1 MDQCQQRTGCKL
13 TENGKQNSE
22 DDRESHRSM
31 NCAGNAVALPC
42 ADEFGNQD
50 ICTDSDADANTDDQ
64 CDNFSVCTNGSEC
77 VGISEL
83 PGNGSVSRI
92 EKLLQNA
99 AGCNGQCEQQYF
111 FDERTV
117 QHIQAVT
124 GCFCIH
130 GVFMLLFQN
139 L

>member
-1 MDQCQQRTGCKL
+1 
-13 TENGKQNSE
+13 
-22 DDRESHRSM
+22 M

-92 EKLLQNA
+92 ES
-99 AGCNGQCEQQYF
+99 CC
-111 FDERTV
+111 R
-117 QHIQAVT
+117 
-124 GCFCIH
+124 
-130 GVFMLLFQN
+130 MLLAAMGSANNSIF
-139 L
+139 